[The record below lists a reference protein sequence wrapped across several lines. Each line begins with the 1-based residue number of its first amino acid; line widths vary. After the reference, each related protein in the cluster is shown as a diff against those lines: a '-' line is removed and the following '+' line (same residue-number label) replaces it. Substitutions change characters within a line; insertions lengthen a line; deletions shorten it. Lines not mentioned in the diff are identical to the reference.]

1 MHRSLLLL
9 AIIFVTTSCTNKTT
23 ELLYK
28 IEKRDLVNDTIYEYR
43 IFDDGNIDKTCL
55 HNGSAPELVYK
66 VTGSKSNSN
75 LIQSV
80 YQEIS
85 EEKNSS
91 KFFFKES
98 ITELGT
104 LYKVYFLKAKTIDGK
119 EIQLE
124 KVKYFYSKKD
134 LNVVAIIEGLISGL

>member
-1 MHRSLLLL
+1 MAAHR
-9 AIIFVTTSCTNKTT
+9 
-23 ELLYK
+23 
-28 IEKRDLVNDTIYEYR
+28 
-43 IFDDGNIDKTCL
+43 TCL
-55 HNGSAPELVYK
+55 Q
-66 VTGSKSNSN
+66 SNRLKEQQN

-119 EIQLE
+119 EIKLE
-124 KVKYFYSKKD
+124 KLNNFYSKKD
-134 LNVVAIIEGLISGL
+134 I